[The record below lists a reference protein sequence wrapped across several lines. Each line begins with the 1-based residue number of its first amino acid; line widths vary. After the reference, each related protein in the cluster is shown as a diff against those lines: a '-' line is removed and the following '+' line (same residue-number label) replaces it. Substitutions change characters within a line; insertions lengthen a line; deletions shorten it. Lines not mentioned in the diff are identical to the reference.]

1 MGGIL
6 QNPKSP
12 LFPLLQMG
20 RRDFVVQATSK
31 ISPCPG
37 TIHWAFFNTFSWLFL
52 YNFLSVINDDF
63 SLASPKRSEG
73 GAASFQ
79 NKSPTTATTPFLV
92 LTSTEQSCKVCPRV
106 FIIFIFFV
114 KEKLSISPKL
124 NSSPLY
130 IPSPSTNLAFLNIK
144 LEPT

>member
-1 MGGIL
+1 M
-6 QNPKSP
+6 
-12 LFPLLQMG
+12 F
-20 RRDFVVQATSK
+20 
-31 ISPCPG
+31 PCPG
-37 TIHWAFFNTFSWLFL
+37 TIHWAFFNTFFWLFL

-63 SLASPKRSEG
+63 SLASPALPEQWRGRPKRSEG
-73 GAASFQ
+73 GTASFQ
-79 NKSPTTATTPFLV
+79 NKSPTTATIPSLV
-92 LTSTEQSCKVCPRV
+92 LTSTEQSCRVCPGV

-124 NSSPLY
+124 NSSSLY